1 MALSTGTKN
10 IKTAV
15 FISGKGSNLKSLI
28 KFSKHK
34 KSPISIEIIISNNPK
49 SKGLTLGKIYK
60 IRKKIFNFSK
70 QAKTEKEILE
80 LLKKRKINLICLAG
94 FMRILSKNFIQNFK
108 GQILNI
114 HPSLL
119 PKYKGLNTHERAIN
133 NKDSYSGCTVHFVTS
148 EVDHGPIIIQA
159 TVPVL
164 PDDTNETLAAR
175 VLLQEHRI
183 FPEAVHLFVEGR
195 LKISGSSVK
204 VCNEISDN

>member
-28 KFSKHK
+28 KFSKLK

-49 SKGLTLGKIYK
+49 SKGLTFGKIYK
-60 IRKKIFNFSK
+60 IRKKIFNFDK
-70 QAKTEKEILE
+70 HIKAEKEILK

-94 FMRILSKNFIQNFK
+94 FMKILSKSFIQSFK

-133 NKDSYSGCTVHFVTS
+133 NKDSYSGCTVHFVSSKLDSGKIIDQKKVKIYKKDT
-148 EVDHGPIIIQA
+148 PI
-159 TVPVL
+159 
-164 PDDTNETLAAR
+164 TLANK
-175 VLLQEHRI
+175 VLAEEHKLY
-183 FPEAVHLFVEGR
+183 PEAI
-195 LKISGSSVK
+195 LKIFSL
-204 VCNEISDN
+204 

>member
-28 KFSKHK
+28 KFSKLK

-49 SKGLTLGKIYK
+49 SKGLTFGKIYK
-60 IRKKIFNFSK
+60 IRKKIFNFDK
-70 QAKTEKEILE
+70 HIKAEKEILK

-94 FMRILSKNFIQNFK
+94 FMKILSKSFIQSFK
-108 GQILNI
+108 GQMLNI

-133 NKDSYSGCTVHFVTS
+133 NKDSYSGCTVHFVSSKLDSGKIIDQKKVKIYKKDT
-148 EVDHGPIIIQA
+148 PI
-159 TVPVL
+159 
-164 PDDTNETLAAR
+164 TLANK
-175 VLLQEHRI
+175 VL
-183 FPEAVHLFVEGR
+183 
-195 LKISGSSVK
+195 
-204 VCNEISDN
+204 D